1 MKSKNI
7 KLSDTIKRIEKLDP
21 HPTEAIVIGFNFN
34 DIKVDDMKTLFG
46 IIQSKFP
53 NNTVVAAPDYISLSS
68 CSKDVLENIISMIS
82 EIIDGL

>member
-1 MKSKNI
+1 MINNI
-7 KLSDTIKRIEKLDP
+7 VKRIEKLEP

-34 DIKVDDMKTLFG
+34 DIKVDDMKNLFD

-53 NNTVVAAPDYISLSS
+53 NNTVIAIPDYVSLSS

-82 EIIDGL
+82 EIIDRL

>member
-1 MKSKNI
+1 MINNI
-7 KLSDTIKRIEKLDP
+7 VKRIEKLEP
-21 HPTEAIVIGFNFN
+21 HPTEAIVIEFNFN
-34 DIKVDDMKTLFG
+34 DIKVDDMKKLFE

-53 NNTVVAAPDYISLSS
+53 NNTIIAIPDYISLSS

>member
-1 MKSKNI
+1 MINNI
-7 KLSDTIKRIEKLDP
+7 VKRIEKLEP
-21 HPTEAIVIGFNFN
+21 HPTEAIVIEFNFN
-34 DIKVDDMKTLFG
+34 DIKVDDMKNLFE

-53 NNTVVAAPDYISLSS
+53 NNTIIAIPDYISLSS

>member
-1 MKSKNI
+1 MINNI
-7 KLSDTIKRIEKLDP
+7 VKRIEKLEP

-34 DIKVDDMKTLFG
+34 DIKVDDMKNLFD

-53 NNTVVAAPDYISLSS
+53 NNTVIAIPDYVSLSS

-82 EIIDGL
+82 EIIDKL